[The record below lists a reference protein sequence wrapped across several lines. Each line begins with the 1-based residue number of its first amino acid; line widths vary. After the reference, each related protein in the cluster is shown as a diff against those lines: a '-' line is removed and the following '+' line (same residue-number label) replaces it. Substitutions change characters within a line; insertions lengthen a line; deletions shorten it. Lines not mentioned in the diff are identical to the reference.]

1 MITMIKL
8 LNVGS
13 RGTAEIKVE
22 KLKVATQFNYHN
34 LEYLICPAGGS
45 FDIMVQADYD
55 FEYESG
61 RPMTEADAQ
70 HELHEIMIRVLMHLI

>member
-8 LNVGS
+8 LNEGS
-13 RGTAEIKVE
+13 RSNAENKVE
-22 KLKVATQFNYHN
+22 KLEVATKFNYRN

-45 FDIMVQADYD
+45 FDIMVQSDYE
-55 FEYESG
+55 FTYESG